1 MEKLGIL
8 KSKIVGLSKILNEIV
23 LTPRLVSDPENT
35 LSAIKVDDN
44 TIRTFGRLADTTIQ
58 DTFHDLSAIIE
69 FLSTYLPSKIGV
81 PLSEILMP
89 GLTSRL
95 VSTWL
100 AHAVPSTLDGM
111 TEYQGVLGLVQD
123 FAEKI
128 NSLGWTGGTQ
138 LREWVERAPQTWL
151 TKRRET
157 SLDKVRI
164 VLSKGLGATKAV
176 EREETQ
182 TVSQGDGV
190 FAPNG
195 GGDDWDAGWSDEEK
209 ETTDH
214 ETRGHNLGEE
224 DVSAWGLDDETEDK
238 TASSTPNEAATAD
251 DDDDVDQAW
260 GWGDDD
266 DVAPGAPSDTAVLQR
281 SAPKSNGNNP
291 ISANKVRQI
300 TLKETYTITA
310 VPEMIL
316 DIVTQ
321 IIFDA
326 ESLAHP
332 RFVSRL

>member
-8 KSKIVGLSKILNEIV
+8 KSKIVGLNKILNEIV
-23 LTPRLVSDPENT
+23 LTPRLVLNPGNT

-44 TIRTFGRLADTTIQ
+44 TIRTVGRLADTTIQ
-58 DTFHDLSAIIE
+58 DTFDDLSAIIE

-100 AHAVPSTLDGM
+100 ADAVPSTLDGM

-123 FAEKI
+123 LAESI
-128 NSLGWTGGTQ
+128 NSTGWTGGTQ

-182 TVSQGDGV
+182 AVSQGDGV

-214 ETRGHNLGEE
+214 ETHGHNLGKE

-238 TASSTPNEAATAD
+238 TASSTPKEAAAAD
-251 DDDDVDQAW
+251 NDDDVGQAW

-281 SAPKSNGNNP
+281 SASKSNGNNP
-291 ISANKVRQI
+291 VSADKVRQI

-316 DIVTQ
+316 NMVTQ

-332 RFVSRL
+332 RFVSKL